1 MKKSMLKSLVSILP
15 EDIANA
21 PMESAM
27 RFKTLLVI
35 VTVVAVSGCFKF
47 SYTGAPKP
55 VKPQQSDIEM
65 KKSLLKTLVSILP
78 EDIAEAPDPKKIS
91 QHPYTRLMAEPACE
105 RIASI
110 PFASPYGYRTT
121 LVGIKNRAV
130 SASANALAVT
140 NWSESPGS
148 TFAVGHFFGCA
159 SKKYL

>member
-1 MKKSMLKSLVSILP
+1 M
-15 EDIANA
+15 AR
-21 PMESAM
+21 SAADQAIGGKCSYGECDAL
-27 RFKTLLVI
+27 KTLLVI

>member
-1 MKKSMLKSLVSILP
+1 
-15 EDIANA
+15 
-21 PMESAM
+21 
-27 RFKTLLVI
+27 
-35 VTVVAVSGCFKF
+35 
-47 SYTGAPKP
+47 

>member
-1 MKKSMLKSLVSILP
+1 
-15 EDIANA
+15 
-21 PMESAM
+21 M

-140 NWSESPGS
+140 NLSESPGS